1 MKTEEPKVT
10 HSFPNDEVLAAIGK
24 ITLSHAW
31 LDNAL
36 RMTVMDLAGVTKEEA
51 LDGTARQGSRELRER
66 VRRLGKTRL
75 GEGPALVKL
84 DALLRRAEGA
94 TEQRNHLLHS
104 VWGRDLD
111 RDGNFLREPD
121 HSFRPAPTAT
131 ELENLSAEILDAV
144 YSIINARL
152 EGFLKAVLKKKT
164 LREA

>member
-36 RMTVMDLAGVTKEEA
+36 RMTVMDLPGVTKEEA
-51 LDGTARQGSRELRER
+51 LDGAARQGSRELRER
-66 VRRLGKTRL
+66 VRRLGKMRL
-75 GEGPALVKL
+75 GEGPALAQL
-84 DALLRRAEGA
+84 DALLCRAERA

-111 RDGNFLREPD
+111 RDGSFLREPD
-121 HSFRPAPTAT
+121 HSFRPAPTAK

-144 YSIINARL
+144 YGIINARL
-152 EGFLKAVLKKKT
+152 EGFLRAALKKKN
-164 LREA
+164 LKEP

>member
-1 MKTEEPKVT
+1 MKTEETNLT
-10 HSFPNDEVLAAIGK
+10 HSFPNDEALAAIGK

-31 LDNAL
+31 LDYAL
-36 RMTVMDLAGVTKEEA
+36 RMTVMDLAGVTKNEA

-84 DALLRRAEGA
+84 DALVHRAERA

-104 VWGRDLD
+104 VWARNLD
-111 RDGNFLREPD
+111 RDGDFLREPD
-121 HSFRPAPTAT
+121 HSFRPAPTAK
-131 ELENLSAEILDAV
+131 ELENLTAEILDVV
-144 YSIINARL
+144 YSVINARL
-152 EGFLKAVLKKKT
+152 DAFLKAALKKKT

>member
-1 MKTEEPKVT
+1 MKTEETNVT

-36 RMTVMDLAGVTKEEA
+36 RMTVMDLAGVTKDEA

-84 DALLRRAEGA
+84 DAILRRAERA

-104 VWGRDLD
+104 VWGRNLD

-121 HSFRPAPTAT
+121 HSFRPAPTAK
-131 ELENLSAEILDAV
+131 ELEKLSAEILDVV
-144 YSIINARL
+144 YSIITARL
-152 EGFLKAVLKKKT
+152 DGFLQVALKKRP
-164 LREA
+164 LREP